1 MITINWKKLFFIY
14 SYSYDQPDSQC
25 IIDLLEYY
33 IHVNQELVAKLGHT
47 SQKLN
52 ELEIENQ
59 SLRPSQS

>member
-1 MITINWKKLFFIY
+1 MYVTY
-14 SYSYDQPDSQC
+14 SYSYGQPDSQC

-33 IHVNQELVAKLGHT
+33 IHVNKELVAKLGHT
-47 SQKLN
+47 SQKLH